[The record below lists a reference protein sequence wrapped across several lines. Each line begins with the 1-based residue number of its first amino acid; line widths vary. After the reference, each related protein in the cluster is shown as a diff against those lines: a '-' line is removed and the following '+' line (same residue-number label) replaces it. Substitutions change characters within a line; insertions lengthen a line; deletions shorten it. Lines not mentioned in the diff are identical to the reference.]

1 MLTYISRVAHQ
12 RPAHSIQSARLTIL
26 ADTDYYSASSSSTEP
41 AANSSSNRFIPFGTS
56 LKDAKKTGLG
66 SSAAL
71 VTSLTAALLS
81 HYLDPIHFDLTTDKG
96 RTVLHNLAQ
105 AAHCRAQ
112 GKIGS
117 GFDVAAAVHGSCLY
131 RRFSP
136 SVLDAVPQPGQPHFG
151 TKLEEAI
158 RGAKWDTEI
167 HKDKVSL
174 PRGVAM
180 RMVDV
185 ECGSQTVGMVKAV
198 NAWRASDPAGSKALW
213 DDLQRRNEALA
224 RVLAEGKVDELPAA
238 IAASRE
244 LVRDMGSRSGVPIEP
259 ESQTELIDALS
270 AVEGVY
276 GGVVPGAGGFD
287 AVSLLVRDDEETVAR
302 LEGFLGEWSARK
314 KDSKAKLLG
323 VKGELEGIRV
333 EKLREFDGWLS

>member
-1 MLTYISRVAHQ
+1 
-12 RPAHSIQSARLTIL
+12 
-26 ADTDYYSASSSSTEP
+26 
-41 AANSSSNRFIPFGTS
+41 
-56 LKDAKKTGLG
+56 
-66 SSAAL
+66 
-71 VTSLTAALLS
+71 
-81 HYLDPIHFDLTTDKG
+81 
-96 RTVLHNLAQ
+96 VLHNLAQ

-136 SVLDAVPQPGQPHFG
+136 SVLDAVPQPGQPGFG
-151 TKLEEAI
+151 SKLEDSIA
-158 RGAKWDTEI
+158 GAGRWDTEI
-167 HKDKVSL
+167 HKEKVSL

-213 DDLQRRNEALA
+213 NELQGRNEALA
-224 RVLAEGKVDELPAA
+224 SVLAEGRLDDLPAA
-238 IAASRE
+238 LAGSRE
-244 LVRDMGSRSGVPIEP
+244 LVRAMGAKSDVPIEP

-287 AVSLLVRDDEETVAR
+287 AVSILVRDDGETIERVER
-302 LEGFLGEWSARK
+302 FLEEWSEKK
-314 KDSKAKLLG
+314 KDSKVKLLG
-323 VKGELEGIRV
+323 VKGELEGVRV